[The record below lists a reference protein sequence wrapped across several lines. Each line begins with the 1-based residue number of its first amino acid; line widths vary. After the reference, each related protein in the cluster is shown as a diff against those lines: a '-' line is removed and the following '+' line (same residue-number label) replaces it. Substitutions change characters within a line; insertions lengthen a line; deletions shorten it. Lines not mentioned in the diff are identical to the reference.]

1 LWFSSTN
8 RVFSNSEVTAVPDS
22 DPIEVALREL
32 ELADTNAVTAMT
44 ALGYALMSVVT
55 APPIILWT
63 RPYNGTTYTAL
74 LTQYHAD
81 YVNDVIDAAQ
91 SPDDVQTGLSN
102 LSNFIGQ
109 AIGND
114 VLVPLCNALTSAPP
128 QPQASVRKSAVPA
141 INQPVKLG
149 CCTSPGRPSKPGLSS
164 NQCTAYGSQWTWT
177 QTIDGDCKDVTPP

>member
-1 LWFSSTN
+1 M
-8 RVFSNSEVTAVPDS
+8 PDS
-22 DPIEVALREL
+22 DPIEIALREL
-32 ELADTNAVTAMT
+32 ELADTNAVTAMN

-55 APPIILWT
+55 APPITVWT
-63 RPYNGTTYTAL
+63 RSYNGTAYTAL

-109 AIGND
+109 VIGND
-114 VLVPLCNALTSAPP
+114 ILVDLYNVLTSTSQ
-128 QPQASVRKSAVPA
+128 QPQASVRRSAVPA

-177 QTIDGDCKDVTPP
+177 YTTDGDCKDVSPP